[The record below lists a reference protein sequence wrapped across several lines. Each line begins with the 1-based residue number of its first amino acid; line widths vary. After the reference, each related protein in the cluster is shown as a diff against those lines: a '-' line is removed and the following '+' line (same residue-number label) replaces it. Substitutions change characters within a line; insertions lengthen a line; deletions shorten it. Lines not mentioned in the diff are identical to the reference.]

1 MIDLNCDMGE
11 SFGSY
16 HMGQDACVMPWITS
30 VNVACGY
37 HAGDPLVM
45 LTTLRLAKHH
55 SVAIGAHPGYPDL
68 QGFGRRNMDLTPDEI
83 EAMVLYQVGALAGM
97 ARALGMELGHVKPHG
112 ALYNQAAQSAEI
124 ARAVARAVAKFSPT
138 LVLVGLAGSHS
149 IAAAVDAGLR
159 VAQEAFPDRAYN
171 SDGSLRSRRLAGA
184 VMEDEDEVARHALEL
199 ARDGIRL
206 ADSAIHVDTLCLHGD
221 HPNAAEN
228 ARRVRAALEGAGI
241 VIHSLASFV

>member
-11 SFGSY
+11 SFGPY
-16 HMGQDACVMPWITS
+16 HMGQDAGVMPWITS
-30 VNVACGY
+30 ANIACGY

-45 LTTLRLAKHH
+45 LATLRLSKQHG
-55 SVAIGAHPGYPDL
+55 VAAGAHPGYPDL

-83 EAMVLYQVGALAGM
+83 EAMLLYQMGALAGM
-97 ARALGMELGHVKPHG
+97 ARSLGLELAHVKPHG

-124 ARAVARAVAKFSPT
+124 ARAVARAVAGFSRS
-138 LVLVGLAGSHS
+138 LVLVGLAGSQS
-149 IAAAVDAGLR
+149 ITAGIEAGLR

-171 SDGSLRSRRLAGA
+171 PDGTLRSRRLTGA
-184 VMEDEDEVARHALEL
+184 VLADEGEVARHALEL
-199 ARDGIRL
+199 ARDGIRV
-206 ADSAIHVDTLCLHGD
+206 SSGAIRVDTLCLHGD

-241 VIHSLASFV
+241 PISSLSEFA